1 MNTSQTL
8 SKPYSTMEEWL
19 NTISHGLG
27 FLAAIVGFVFLSLKA
42 EGLYAHVVITIYAT
56 SMLLMFLSSTLYH
69 ACRNVKLK
77 QVFKVI
83 DHSAIYLLI
92 AGTYTPFMLLSVGGW
107 LGIGAMILIWSIAL
121 TGVLFK
127 CFAARKYP
135 KLSVITYLLMG
146 WLALFFI
153 YPLYLALSATGL
165 WLLVC
170 GGLCYTVGV
179 LFYVAKQVQY
189 THAIWHTFVVGGCMC
204 HYFAIYYAVL

>member
-1 MNTSQTL
+1 MNSPQTL
-8 SKPYSTMEEWL
+8 SKPYSTVEEWL

-27 FLAAIVGFVFLSLKA
+27 ILAAIVGFVFLSLKA
-42 EGLYAHVVITIYAT
+42 EGVYAHVVVSIYAA

-69 ACRNVKLK
+69 ACRHAKLK

-127 CFAARKYP
+127 CFAGGKYP

-179 LFYVAKQVQY
+179 VFYVAKQVQY
-189 THAIWHTFVVGGCMC
+189 THAIWHTFVVGGCIC